1 MRVWK
6 RRPTP
11 DKTWSRGY
19 AQQLFSCD
27 ALDLLEAMRD
37 RVADIIFVDPPF
49 NLGKR
54 YGTRAPRE
62 DRMPPDCYSRYLSS
76 VLRESVRAL
85 RPGGALYV
93 YHIPEWAIRLA
104 PLLSDK
110 LQFRHWIAISMKN
123 GFARGNKLYPAHYAL
138 LYFTKGAPSA
148 FHRPKIQPAKCRHCD
163 HFIKDYGGYRK
174 YILDGINLSDVWDDI
189 SPVRHP
195 TRKYR
200 DANEIPMTIVE
211 RIIAISG
218 VRHGLFVDPFMG
230 SGASLVAATIAG
242 MKVVG
247 SDAEPSQVAITA
259 DRLTDLNAKRC
270 SQHE

>member
-6 RRPTP
+6 RRPKTE
-11 DKTWSRGY
+11 KTWSQGS
-19 AQQLFSCD
+19 AKQLFSCD
-27 ALDLLEAMRD
+27 ALDLMGAMRD
-37 RVADIIFVDPPF
+37 QVVDIIFLDPPF

-62 DRMPPDCYSRYLSS
+62 DRMPRDRYSCYLAS
-76 VLRESVRAL
+76 VLKESVRTL

-93 YHIPEWAIRLA
+93 YHIPEWAIRLGH
-104 PLLSDK
+104 LLSDQ

-138 LYFTKGAPSA
+138 LYFTKGAPTA
-148 FHRPKIQPAKCRHCD
+148 FQRPKIKPARCRHCD
-163 HFIKDYGGYRK
+163 HLVKDYGGYRK

-195 TRKYR
+195 GKKYR

-211 RIIAISG
+211 RVVAISG
-218 VRHGLFVDPFMG
+218 VPGGLFVDPFMG
-230 SGASLVAATIAG
+230 AGASLVAATLAG
-242 MKVVG
+242 MRVVG
-247 SDAEPSQVAITA
+247 SDVEANQVEITA
-259 DRLTDLNAKRC
+259 DRLTDLKAKVMC
-270 SQHE
+270 ST